1 MDFINSVTVQGI
13 VQDDL
18 ILKTFDG
25 GGKSTEFILVAKKE
39 RTFKGKVTGESI
51 LEIPISISDFV
62 KKNLTRLPRKG
73 DLVTV
78 TGELRSSCK
87 SYEGNVRRWH
97 RIAASDIKLIEE
109 PARVPQQPSYQQPM
123 TSRQEQSVD
132 LPDELPF

>member
-18 ILKTFDG
+18 ILKSFDG

-62 KKNLTRLPRKG
+62 KKNLSRLPRKG
-73 DLVTV
+73 DIITV
-78 TGELRSSCK
+78 TGELRSTCK
-87 SYEGNVRRWH
+87 EYEGNVRRWH
-97 RIAASDIKLIEE
+97 RIAASTIELVQ
-109 PARVPQQPSYQQPM
+109 ATVPVQQAPQPKQSY
-123 TSRQEQSVD
+123 TTQSID

>member
-51 LEIPISISDFV
+51 LEIPVSISDFV
-62 KKNLTRLPRKG
+62 KKNISTLPRKG
-73 DLVTV
+73 DIVTV
-78 TGELRSSCK
+78 TGELRSTSK

-97 RIAASDIKLIEE
+97 RIAASTIELVQ
-109 PARVPQQPSYQQPM
+109 ATGSIQQAPQQKQSY
-123 TSRQEQSVD
+123 TVQSID